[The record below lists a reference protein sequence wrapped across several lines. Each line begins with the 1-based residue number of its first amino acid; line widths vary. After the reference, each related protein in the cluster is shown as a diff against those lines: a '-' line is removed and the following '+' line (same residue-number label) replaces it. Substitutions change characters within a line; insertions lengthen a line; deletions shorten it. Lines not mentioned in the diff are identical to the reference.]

1 MLNSEK
7 GNTSVV
13 YVFLKLETITC
24 GRETFITNS
33 WGALC
38 EQVALIQ

>member
-1 MLNSEK
+1 MLNFEK
-7 GNTSVV
+7 GKVSVV

-24 GRETFITNS
+24 RREAFITYS